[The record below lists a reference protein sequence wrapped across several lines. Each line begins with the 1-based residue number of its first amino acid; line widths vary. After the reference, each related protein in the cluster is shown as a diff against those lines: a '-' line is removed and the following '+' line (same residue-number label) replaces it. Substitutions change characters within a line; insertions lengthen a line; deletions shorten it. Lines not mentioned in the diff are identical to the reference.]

1 MTIQRIISLFITVQ
15 LILFSPSLQASTQA
29 GECTVVEVNPDN
41 GTLVL
46 NVNFMEYFS
55 GPGEYFPSFT
65 WRSSQK
71 EATPFSDRTMW
82 VIDGRYVH
90 WKAGAAALAKGSHI
104 YHYGSRKTTEFIHI
118 YSHKPIITGAL
129 QFVNNDS
136 VEVLRMMLRRYDTDA
151 AVYQRFRSAIESDAQ
166 YFKDGEKSK

>member
-65 WRSSQK
+65 
-71 EATPFSDRTMW
+71 
-82 VIDGRYVH
+82 
-90 WKAGAAALAKGSHI
+90 
-104 YHYGSRKTTEFIHI
+104 
-118 YSHKPIITGAL
+118 
-129 QFVNNDS
+129 
-136 VEVLRMMLRRYDTDA
+136 
-151 AVYQRFRSAIESDAQ
+151 
-166 YFKDGEKSK
+166 